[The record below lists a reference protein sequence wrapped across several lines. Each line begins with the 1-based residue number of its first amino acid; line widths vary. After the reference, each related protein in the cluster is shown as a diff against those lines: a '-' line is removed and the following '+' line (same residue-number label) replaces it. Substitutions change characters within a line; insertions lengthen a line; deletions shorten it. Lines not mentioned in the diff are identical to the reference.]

1 VERGDCLWINRVETY
16 TPSRVGGVVTRLRI
30 DPSDGVIEL
39 AISDGISSLAA
50 QWPIRPPVDVL
61 KAIPGVGLILEG
73 IARIGPR
80 GELLMVEPTFEI
92 LPGPEQQ

>member
-1 VERGDCLWINRVETY
+1 M
-16 TPSRVGGVVTRLRI
+16 VTRLRI

-39 AISDGISSLAA
+39 AISDGISTLAA
-50 QWPIRPPVDVL
+50 QWPIRSAVPVL
-61 KAIPGVGLILEG
+61 QAIPGFGLILEG
-73 IARIGPR
+73 IARVGPR